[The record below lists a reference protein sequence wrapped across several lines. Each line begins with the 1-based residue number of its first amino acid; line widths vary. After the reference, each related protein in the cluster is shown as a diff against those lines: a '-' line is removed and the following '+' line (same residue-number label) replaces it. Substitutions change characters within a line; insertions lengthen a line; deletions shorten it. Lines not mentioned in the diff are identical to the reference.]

1 MCRGVSDKLRS
12 LILYLR
18 QRGRALFI
26 HSINGT
32 CPPTVVPGQDR
43 GLAWGAEAAGWDM
56 KLAKKR
62 RMGVCPVQRP
72 RGRGHQGV
80 QGPQRGGQYGWGGVG
95 WGGGVGW
102 EGRLKGKRPQ
112 ARKIIETSVGL

>member
-1 MCRGVSDKLRS
+1 
-12 LILYLR
+12 
-18 QRGRALFI
+18 
-26 HSINGT
+26 
-32 CPPTVVPGQDR
+32 
-43 GLAWGAEAAGWDM
+43 M

-95 WGGGVGW
+95 W
-102 EGRLKGKRPQ
+102 EGRLKGKGPQ